1 MYDLTISGY
10 MSEIELQCIER
21 WASEVP
27 ENGVIVEVGSLF
39 GRSAVAWAKS
49 CDPSVTVY
57 CVDSFYD
64 PKTDI
69 DFYDEFL
76 ENTKDIPN
84 IISVMAA
91 CPWFKYSRH
100 IHKKADV
107 FFLDAL
113 HINPNDWD
121 NILFGLRNIN
131 SGGLLCGH
139 DYGVADWPDVTE
151 NVKKLEEMLET
162 PVTLYPWTS
171 LWSFVI
177 DPARKQ

>member
-1 MYDLTISGY
+1 MYDLTIDGY
-10 MSEIELQCIER
+10 MNEIELQCIER

-64 PKTDI
+64 PRTDT
-69 DFYDEFL
+69 DFSDKFY
-76 ENTKDIPN
+76 ENTADIPN
-84 IISVMAA
+84 IRPVVQV
-91 CPWFKYSRH
+91 CPYFKYSKY
-100 IHKKADV
+100 IGEPADI

-113 HINPNDWD
+113 HINPNDWN

-139 DYGVADWPDVTE
+139 DYGDADWPDVTV

-162 PVTLYPWTS
+162 PVTSYPGTS

-177 DPARKQ
+177 DPAKKQ